1 MPNRTKIPTTIAN
14 EDAALIKLGEAAA
27 SDEMFSAE
35 TVRRIVFGGE
45 NTIKVIRELRGLS
58 QRELAKQ
65 IKSSSAAA
73 NAAQPLPPQVGA
85 DRKSDVFLRLRGK
98 YLRST
103 CCCRGWGKARELR
116 DSAWVHLSVTE
127 H

>member
-65 IKSSSAAA
+65 VKSSSAAA

-85 DRKSDVFLRLRGK
+85 DRKSDVFLRLREK
-98 YLRST
+98 HLRST
-103 CCCRGWGKARELR
+103 CGSQGMGESARTPRLR
-116 DSAWVHLSVTE
+116 VGSLVCD
-127 H
+127 